1 MRKLLFIV
9 GAGIGYIL
17 GAKAGRERYETI
29 SRQAGKVWS
38 NPKVQSTV
46 EDVKAQAP
54 KAASAVA
61 GSAKEI
67 AGQAK
72 AKVTG
77 HEQTDRSGNYENEA
91 GSWDAKTGSASIN
104 EDDLGPGADK
114 LP

>member
-1 MRKLLFIV
+1 MRKLLFV
-9 GAGIGYIL
+9 LGAGIGYIL
-17 GAKAGRERYETI
+17 GAKAGRERYEQI
-29 SRQAGKVWS
+29 SQKAETLWT

-54 KAASAVA
+54 KAAEKVA
-61 GSAKEI
+61 GSAKDI

-77 HEQTDRSGNYENEA
+77 HERTDTSGDYENA
-91 GSWDAKTGSASIN
+91 TGSWDSQTGTATVD
-104 EDDLGPGADK
+104 EGQFGPGGDK

>member
-1 MRKLLFIV
+1 MRKLLFIL

-17 GAKAGRERYETI
+17 GARAGRERYEQI
-29 SRQAGKVWS
+29 SEQASKVWG

-46 EDVKAQAP
+46 EDVKATAP

-61 GSAKEI
+61 GSAKDI
-67 AGQAK
+67 AEQAR

-77 HEQTDRSGNYENEA
+77 HETTDMSGDYENATGEFD
-91 GSWDAKTGSASIN
+91 GKTHTPSV
-104 EDDLGPGADK
+104 DDSSFGPGGDK

>member
-17 GAKAGRERYETI
+17 GAKAGRERYDQI
-29 SRQAGKVWS
+29 SKQAEKVWS

-54 KAASAVA
+54 KAAASVA
-61 GSAKEI
+61 ESAKDI

-77 HEQTDRSGNYENEA
+77 HEQTDLSGNYQNEA
-91 GSWDAKTGSASIN
+91 GSWDAKTGTASIN
-104 EDDLGPGADK
+104 EDELGPGADK

>member
-9 GAGIGYIL
+9 GAGVGYIL

-54 KAASAVA
+54 KAATVVA
-61 GSAKEI
+61 ESAKDI

-77 HEQTDRSGNYENEA
+77 HERTGLSGNYENET
-91 GSWDAKTGSASIN
+91 GSWDAKPGTASL
-104 EDDLGPGADK
+104 DDSSFGPGGDK